1 MRTAGQRGMSVR
13 QSMCARIL
21 QMRIQSA
28 CVDGC
33 ACRQALDAGTAE
45 HLSPPVPAD
54 KPAREPA
61 PPRHPVVV
69 PLDLATPVPSSQI
82 GSVPSI
88 RAELTA
94 AFQLALG
101 KAFPTA
107 QAQAI
112 VTPTAERDAKF
123 GDYQCNNAMALFGKL
138 KGQASPAACPV
149 PAQCL
154 LSSSMLRGRP
164 GLAVPG
170 PAASQPAH

>member
-1 MRTAGQRGMSVR
+1 MCGWGCMQAGPGRGQLS
-13 QSMCARIL
+13 IL
-21 QMRIQSA
+21 
-28 CVDGC
+28 
-33 ACRQALDAGTAE
+33 L
-45 HLSPPVPAD
+45 PPVPAD
-54 KPAREPA
+54 KPAKTAREPA

-69 PLDLATPVPSSQI
+69 PLDLATPVPRGQT

-101 KAFPTA
+101 KAFPTC

-138 KGQASPAACPV
+138 KGQASPAACSA
-149 PAQCL
+149 PARC
-154 LSSSMLRGRP
+154 
-164 GLAVPG
+164 
-170 PAASQPAH
+170 